1 MGLSLTWSK
10 KKRKFSSWQWK
21 LEKFVDVVECWFMN
35 LDMVKPGKYDHPH
48 LFYHFTITLRLT
60 IWLSSF
66 WFIILEEDVVTRNI
80 VNPVCF
86 ACKPFELLKLC
97 FFFKFWLKEVYF
109 CFYIDKFD
117 KNSFLSRQ
125 NGRLLQIIMHESMYV
140 HPSKIGG
147 HTKIFYNQYIIAPAR
162 L

>member
-1 MGLSLTWSK
+1 MTYRKIMMCIFMCPRPGLYIRCYTDKIRFLGLSLTWSK

-80 VNPVCF
+80 VTPVCF

-97 FFFKFWLKEVYF
+97 FFLN
-109 CFYIDKFD
+109 FD
-117 KNSFLSRQ
+117 
-125 NGRLLQIIMHESMYV
+125 
-140 HPSKIGG
+140 
-147 HTKIFYNQYIIAPAR
+147 
-162 L
+162 